1 MCTEKIKNKPKET
14 VCGPIY
20 SMYYMLSNLLEFDIE
35 IKTTTNLQIWNIELD
50 AKVTNILKLNTI
62 KTSAS

>member
-1 MCTEKIKNKPKET
+1 MYTCTEKINNKPKET

-35 IKTTTNLQIWNIELD
+35 IKTTTNISKWNIELD
-50 AKVTNILKLNTI
+50 DKVMEQLHLSIYV
-62 KTSAS
+62 